1 MGAPFL
7 VYIGLH
13 MEPYVIG
20 VDLGTGSAKA
30 IAMNESGTI
39 VGTSQVTYAILEPQ
53 PGFQEQPPELIWEA
67 FVKCISALTAKLQR
81 GPYAISFSS
90 AMHSTIPVN
99 AKGEPLMNTII
110 WADNRSA
117 SIARSLRQVPV
128 AKTIYEETGT
138 PIHAMTPV
146 CKIIWLRTHQEKI
159 FNATAR
165 FISVKEYIWHKLF
178 NVYETDYSI
187 ASATGLMNLEGLK
200 WNETSLKTA
209 SIREDQ
215 LSTLV
220 NTNHHRTCD
229 QSLCRQMGIAPE
241 TRFFIGASDGC
252 LANIGSFASEDGHV
266 ALTIG
271 TSGAIRVTR
280 NKPMLNFKTMTF
292 NYRLD
297 ESTYVCGG
305 PINNGGIALKWYAE
319 KVLGKKLEG
328 TPDYEA
334 LLGALK
340 TTEAGAEGLIFLPY
354 VVGERAPIW
363 NSEAC
368 GVFFGMRTYHE
379 QRHFTRAVV
388 EGISTSLYDIAYNMI
403 EAGLDISQVNV
414 SGAFVHSE
422 EWLQV
427 LADIFGKKICLINTA
442 DASATGAAYLAMKEL
457 GMISDY
463 QQLKPKQIMEFHPQ
477 EKNMAIYRQSFLK
490 YRKLYDAVADL
501 MMPEAQW
508 AHQ

>member
-1 MGAPFL
+1 MK
-7 VYIGLH
+7 
-13 MEPYVIG
+13 PYVIG

-30 IAMNESGTI
+30 IAMNDAGAIIDTA
-39 VGTSQVTYAILEPQ
+39 QVTYPILEPQ
-53 PGFQEQPPELIWEA
+53 PGFQEQPPTLIWNA
-67 FVKCISALTAKLQR
+67 FLNCIASITQQLQR
-81 GPYAISFSS
+81 SPSAISFSS

-99 AKGEPLMNTII
+99 AHGDPLMNTII

-117 SIARSLRQVPV
+117 AIARNLRQTPV
-128 AKTIYEETGT
+128 AKNIYEETGT

-146 CKIIWLRTHQEKI
+146 CKIIWLQTHQATI
-159 FNATAR
+159 FKETAK

-178 NVYETDYSI
+178 HVYETDYSI
-187 ASATGLMNLEGLK
+187 ASATGLMNLESLT
-200 WNETSLKTA
+200 WNETSLRTA
-209 SIREDQ
+209 SIRNEQ

-220 NTNHHRTCD
+220 NTNYYRTCSD
-229 QSLCRQMGIAPE
+229 ESLCKQLGITPE

-252 LANIGSFASEDGHV
+252 LANIGSFANEEGHL

-271 TSGAIRVTR
+271 TSGAVRVTR
-280 NKPMLNFKTMTF
+280 QKPMLNFKAMTF

-319 KVLGKKLEG
+319 KVLERKLES
-328 TPDYEA
+328 TTDYES
-334 LLGALK
+334 LLDALK
-340 TTEAGAEGLIFLPY
+340 TTEAGANGLIFLPY

-379 QRHFTRAVV
+379 QRHFTRAII

-403 EAGLDISQVNV
+403 ETGLDIRQINV
-414 SGAFVHSE
+414 SGGFVHSE

-427 LADIFGKKICLINTA
+427 LADVFGKKVCLINTA
-442 DASATGAAYLAMKEL
+442 DASATGAAFVAMKEL

-463 QQLKPKQIMEFHPQ
+463 QQLKPKEITEFLPDA
-477 EKNMAIYRQSFLK
+477 KNMAVYRQSFLK
-490 YRKLYDAVADL
+490 YRKLYDAVAGL
-501 MMPEAQW
+501 MTPESESIDGLNPPTRKT
-508 AHQ
+508 